1 MRTEAFMAMP
11 LPARAGEAEKRA
23 RPRHAHRLQRIHD
36 LEDLE
41 PAIRS
46 RLPVAVYG
54 YVAHGSESE
63 TTLRSNRAQFD
74 EWRLLTRILVGVEHR
89 SLQRELF
96 GRRYAGPFGI
106 APMGGSA
113 LVAFDG
119 HLVMARAAYKAGIPF
134 ILSAN
139 SIIPMEE
146 VAAANPNAWFAAYQS
161 PTPKAVEGMVDRV
174 ARAGISTLVLTAD
187 VPVGSNRE
195 NDARSG
201 FSFPIRPSL
210 RLSWDVLTHPRWMF
224 GVLAR
229 TLLKRGIPHIVNL
242 EPDGGPGLFSQE
254 VKGIAAH
261 ESLSWDHFK
270 LMRKLWKG
278 PLIVKGILSPGTWR
292 WRGITGLTESLPPI
306 MAAAS
311 SIRRFHRC
319 GPCPP
324 WSGKA
329 RGSKSWS
336 IAVFAAAP
344 TSSRPMRWVPISS
357 SWGALSYMPPCWPA
371 RPAFSMPSS
380 FSPKRSIPI
389 SLCWDFTIQA
399 RSPRPSS
406 PLRLPIRR
414 ADGAFR

>member
-278 PLIVKGILSPGTWR
+278 PLIVKGILSPEDVALARNYGAD
-292 WRGITGLTESLPPI
+292 GII
-306 MAAAS
+306 AS
-311 SIRRFHRC
+311 NHGGRQLDQ
-319 GPCPP
+319 
-324 WSGKA
+324 
-329 RGSKSWS
+329 
-336 IAVFAAAP
+336 AV
-344 TSSRPMRWVPISS
+344 
-357 SWGALSYMPPCWPA
+357 
-371 RPAFSMPSS
+371 
-380 FSPKRSIPI
+380 
-389 SLCWDFTIQA
+389 
-399 RSPRPSS
+399 S
-406 PLRLPIRR
+406 PLRTLPALVREGQGIKVMVDSGFRR
-414 ADGAFR
+414 GTDVIKAYALGADFVFVGRPFLYAAVLAGEAGVLHAIQLLAKEIDTDLALLGLHDTSEITSAILAAATSNSEG